1 MLFGNEMTKMVIIKH
16 FKQDVQKNSITSITF
31 KVMD

>member
-1 MLFGNEMTKMVIIKH
+1 MKKMVIIKH
-16 FKQDVQKNSITSITF
+16 FKQDVQKNSIRSISF

>member
-1 MLFGNEMTKMVIIKH
+1 MVIIKH
-16 FKQDVQKNSITSITF
+16 FKQDVQINSISSISF